1 MTEKA
6 GKKLTHPD
14 HLATIGIDKITK
26 EVAEMIR
33 SGLILMIRQ
42 KALFG
47 QTAYAIGK
55 DLGISKNTAKKY
67 IEDVPKEHGLKNK
80 KRPSK
85 LDPYPDPSDFCT
97 R

>member
-1 MTEKA
+1 
-6 GKKLTHPD
+6 
-14 HLATIGIDKITK
+14 
-26 EVAEMIR
+26 
-33 SGLILMIRQ
+33 MIRQ

-67 IEDVPKEHGLKNK
+67 IEDAPKEHGLKNK

-85 LDPYPDPSDFCT
+85 LDPYKTQIEAMISEGIFNCAVIYGAYPG
-97 R
+97 RR